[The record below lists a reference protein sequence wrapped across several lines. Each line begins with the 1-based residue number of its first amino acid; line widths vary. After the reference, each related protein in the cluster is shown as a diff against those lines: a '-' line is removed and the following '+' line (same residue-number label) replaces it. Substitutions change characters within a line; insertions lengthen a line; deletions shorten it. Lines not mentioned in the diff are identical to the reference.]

1 MGGSYSDF
9 LLCLNTYN
17 FQKLESLSNNYI
29 LMATSMECDNILIMN
44 NSDNWLGT
52 AVWNFSDKQSRNYH
66 PSSGGRR
73 GRGDKIYF
81 CNLNFEEE
89 AAGRGL
95 RG

>member
-44 NSDNWLGT
+44 NSDNWLGLSPQPRIT
-52 AVWNFSDKQSRNYH
+52 IHCLEF
-66 PSSGGRR
+66 
-73 GRGDKIYF
+73 
-81 CNLNFEEE
+81 L
-89 AAGRGL
+89 
-95 RG
+95 